1 MAKPK
6 KKNRVKENQKKKFYG
21 KEERNKMCKR
31 LKLKEVSLGWE
42 RQKGAERRQDKRGKG
57 QSEPRKKKSAFWG
70 KRSKTGEGTALNLK
84 N

>member
-6 KKNRVKENQKKKFYG
+6 KKNNRVKENQKKKFYG

-57 QSEPRKKKSAFWG
+57 QSEPRKKKSAFWEKG
-70 KRSKTGEGTALNLK
+70 VKQEREQHSI
-84 N
+84 